1 MKKAAAPG
9 PATID
14 ERVRRWREAC
24 NRDFQE
30 WHAQWQASHPDEVEG
45 AHAAKPRKR
54 KPTLVGVA
62 RQARKAGLEVAR
74 YEIEPDGKISVVTG
88 KPEPE
93 QTNDLDKWLA
103 KRHAH

>member
-1 MKKAAAPG
+1 
-9 PATID
+9 
-14 ERVRRWREAC
+14 VRRWREEC
-24 NRDFQE
+24 DRDFQE
-30 WHAQWQASHPDEVEG
+30 WHAQWQASHPDEVDEG
-45 AHAAKPRKR
+45 ANAAKPRKH